1 MEKPMKAILPTL
13 ALSFGII
20 VLWGL
25 WGFFG
30 KLALMR
36 AMPATSVFLAE
47 VATGAVVGVFALV
60 VFARSGAALPWQAS
74 VNLWGVL
81 SGLVMAIGLLLFYV
95 VLDMGK
101 VVVIVPLT
109 ATYPL
114 VTVALSLLFLGER
127 PTPTQ
132 WIGLVFVVAG
142 GALLLSGP
150 ILSAAEAP

>member
-1 MEKPMKAILPTL
+1 MKAILPTL

-36 AMPATSVFLAE
+36 AMPAASVFLAE
-47 VATGAVVGVFALV
+47 VATGAVVGVLALI
-60 VFARSGAALPWQAS
+60 VFARSGAPLPWQAP

-81 SGLVMAIGLLLFYV
+81 SGLVMAVGLLLFYV

-101 VVVIVPLT
+101 VAVIVPLT

-127 PTPTQ
+127 PTPIQ
-132 WIGLVFVVAG
+132 WIGLVLVVAG

-150 ILSAAEAP
+150 ILSAKEAT

>member
-1 MEKPMKAILPTL
+1 MTAILPTL
-13 ALSFGII
+13 ALSLGII

-30 KLALMR
+30 KMALIR

-47 VATGAVVGVFALV
+47 IATGAVVGTIALIA
-60 VFARSGAALPWQAS
+60 FARSGAPLPWQAPI
-74 VNLWGVL
+74 NLWGIL
-81 SGLVMAIGLLLFYV
+81 SGLVMAVGLLLFYV
-95 VLDMGK
+95 VLDRGNA
-101 VVVIVPLT
+101 VVIVPLT

-132 WIGLVFVVAG
+132 WIGLVLVVAG
-142 GALLLSGP
+142 GALLLTGP
-150 ILSAAEAP
+150 VLSAERAA